1 MVRKAIAEGD
11 LLFHAVH
18 GVCRVDEVSTE
29 GRAGREVLSYSLVP
43 NDANKMKVRFVVPE
57 TEMKISGFHAP
68 VSPKEAHEILE
79 YLKTGDLTADCDE
92 EDQAWVLA
100 KAILTSSQEGLGIK
114 DARKRQMLER
124 SAKGLVGE
132 LALVLKMTSKE
143 TVASIKKSLRN
154 PPHVSST
161 LFAALTHAS
170 EG

>member
-1 MVRKAIAEGD
+1 MARKTIAEGD

-18 GVCRVDEVSTE
+18 GVCRVDEIGRE
-29 GRAGREVLSYSLVP
+29 GPAGREVLSYSLVP
-43 NDANKMKVRFVVPE
+43 NDTNKMKVRYVVPE
-57 TEMKISGFHAP
+57 AEMKISGFHAP
-68 VSPKEAHEILE
+68 VSPREAHEILE
-79 YLKTGDLTADCDE
+79 YLKAGDLTADCDE
-92 EDQAWVLA
+92 EDQAWALA
-100 KAILTSSQEGLGIK
+100 KTILTSSQEGPGIK

-143 TVASIKKSLRN
+143 AVASIKKSLKA